1 MANLGNLIV
10 RGVTRILGDAYANK
24 FIGNLQGNADTA
36 TSAIKASTADSATS
50 ATSANKASIATAVQ
64 DYGTSSYKEIKIGY
78 SGSGLSSSTIETAV
92 GFTDSGTKIKD
103 ISKDEFR
110 NWLATA
116 SGTWPIT
123 VSNSSNSA
131 NAEYANYLN
140 VTNSNEFRF
149 GNISSDQTV
158 LWFNYANPD
167 GTQNN
172 VSTYLFGDGK
182 HGTNSTIRAAQ
193 FTGNAATATKLA
205 TSRTIWGQSFDG
217 TGNVSGAL
225 TGVTDIT
232 ASGHTK
238 VNSLKTQYICIEC
251 DNSGNIA
258 GRSSEINNYDGPLYL
273 QYNTSNNCA
282 ICGGGGNVA
291 IGPTSP
297 SYKLHVVGDIY
308 TTTGFKKEG
317 SSDSYV
323 LLGGGGHKEESGLS
337 VNYANSAGNADT
349 VDNMHAST
357 LLHLDGYYY
366 IPGNGTNS
374 STKLWSKI
382 GSITFTGAWQ
392 DCGGSLT
399 FYEWEALRMM
409 GELKFNIRTSSSKSA
424 ASSTIVWMNLT
435 NKDFENSF
443 IICRTGDGKYDIYFE
458 YPTSSYNNV
467 RFYIISQYDNGY
479 LTWQNGSALTS
490 TEPTYVNERF
500 VSRLSSWVGNA
511 DYATSAGTASTANS
525 VAWDNITGKP
535 SSFNPSSHSHPYLPT
550 TEVSQEQASND
561 DWIRKYALSTLRG
574 HVYNTHSLEWQYLF
588 GISSGKT
595 YGSILRTSYGN
606 GTPRIQVMGL
616 TNGTWSSW
624 REVAYDD
631 NTVKK
636 DGTGASG
643 TWNININGNAATAT
657 NANAVN
663 GVSLTWDGEIT
674 SSQWIAAWESETSI
688 KPMSAYNTFI
698 SMCSYLDEGSSDV
711 TDGTMFITSYATDNG
726 FADPNGKNKPY
737 KRKASLLWNYI
748 NNKCS
753 SIYATQSWVNSNF
766 YTCYESNNR
775 YIQSETDP
783 IWTADKVNY
792 YTKTECNNKFQ
803 LKGAYL
809 TEQNLQGYAT
819 TTWVNS
825 NYYTCSES
833 DSRYIQSE
841 NDPVWTAAKGNYYT
855 KTECDNRY
863 QPKGTYLTEQNLQG
877 YATQEW
883 VRGEEYLYRSGGTM
897 DARAEIGITTKLF
910 IGNSTSSDTCYTKF
924 NCILHG
930 GGDESNPNW
939 VIHDNGYAEFKSSV
953 SANAF
958 YASSDIRLK
967 NILDDIN
974 IDFDKLK
981 LIPKKYYTW
990 KGSDILQLGTIA
1002 QDIQKIYPEVVS
1014 KNENGYL
1021 SVDYSKLSIIA
1032 LAAID
1037 KLNERIK
1044 ELECQIKL

>member
-64 DYGTSSYKEIKIGY
+64 DYGTSDYREIKIGY
-78 SGSGLSSSTIETAV
+78 LGNGLSSSDITHAV

-116 SGTWPIT
+116 SGIWPIT

-131 NAEYANYLN
+131 NAEYANHLN
-140 VTNSNEFRF
+140 VTHGNEFRF
-149 GNISSDQTV
+149 GNISSDQMN

-172 VSTYLFGDGK
+172 VSRYYFGDGK
-182 HGTNSTIRAAQ
+182 NGTNSTIYAAQ
-193 FTGNAATATKLA
+193 F
-205 TSRTIWGQSFDG
+205 
-217 TGNVSGAL
+217 
-225 TGVTDIT
+225 
-232 ASGHTK
+232 
-238 VNSLKTQYICIEC
+238 
-251 DNSGNIA
+251 
-258 GRSSEINNYDGPLYL
+258 
-273 QYNTSNNCA
+273 
-282 ICGGGGNVA
+282 
-291 IGPTSP
+291 
-297 SYKLHVVGDIY
+297 
-308 TTTGFKKEG
+308 
-317 SSDSYV
+317 
-323 LLGGGGHKEESGLS
+323 
-337 VNYANSAGNADT
+337 AGNA
-349 VDNMHAST
+349 N
-357 LLHLDGYYY
+357 
-366 IPGNGTNS
+366 
-374 STKLWSKI
+374 
-382 GSITFTGAWQ
+382 
-392 DCGGSLT
+392 
-399 FYEWEALRMM
+399 
-409 GELKFNIRTSSSKSA
+409 
-424 ASSTIVWMNLT
+424 
-435 NKDFENSF
+435 
-443 IICRTGDGKYDIYFE
+443 
-458 YPTSSYNNV
+458 
-467 RFYIISQYDNGY
+467 
-479 LTWQNGSALTS
+479 
-490 TEPTYVNERF
+490 
-500 VSRLSSWVGNA
+500 
-511 DYATSAGTASTANS
+511 
-525 VAWDNITGKP
+525 
-535 SSFNPSSHSHPYLPT
+535 
-550 TEVSQEQASND
+550 
-561 DWIRKYALSTLRG
+561 
-574 HVYNTHSLEWQYLF
+574 
-588 GISSGKT
+588 
-595 YGSILRTSYGN
+595 
-606 GTPRIQVMGL
+606 
-616 TNGTWSSW
+616 
-624 REVAYDD
+624 
-631 NTVKK
+631 
-636 DGTGASG
+636 
-643 TWNININGNAATAT
+643 TAT
-657 NANAVN
+657 NASAVN
-663 GVSLTWDGEIT
+663 GISLTWDGEIT

-688 KPMSAYNTFI
+688 RTMSAYNTFI

-737 KRKASLLWNYI
+737 KRKASFLWNYI

-753 SIYATQSWVNSNF
+753 SIYATTTWVNNNF
-766 YTCYESNNR
+766 YTCSESNNR

-783 IWTADKVNY
+783 IWTAAKGNYYTKNECDNRYIQSEIDPIWIADKGNY

-803 LKGAYL
+803 LKG
-809 TEQNLQGYAT
+809 
-819 TTWVNS
+819 
-825 NYYTCSES
+825 
-833 DSRYIQSE
+833 
-841 NDPVWTAAKGNYYT
+841 
-855 KTECDNRY
+855 
-863 QPKGTYLTEQNLQG
+863 TYLTNENLQG

-939 VIHDNGYAEFKSSV
+939 IIRDNGYSEFKSSV
-953 SANAF
+953 SANSF

>member
-64 DYGTSSYKEIKIGY
+64 DYGTSDYREIKIGY
-78 SGSGLSSSTIETAV
+78 LGNGLSSSDITHAV

-116 SGTWPIT
+116 NGTWPIT
-123 VSNSSNSA
+123 VSNATNA
-131 NAEYANYLN
+131 WNAEYANHLN
-140 VTNSNEFRF
+140 VTYGNEFRF
-149 GNISSDQTV
+149 GNISSDQTT

-172 VSTYLFGDGK
+172 VSRYYFGDGK
-182 HGTNSTIRAAQ
+182 NGTNSTIYAAQ
-193 FTGNAATATKLA
+193 FTGNA
-205 TSRTIWGQSFDG
+205 
-217 TGNVSGAL
+217 N
-225 TGVTDIT
+225 
-232 ASGHTK
+232 
-238 VNSLKTQYICIEC
+238 
-251 DNSGNIA
+251 
-258 GRSSEINNYDGPLYL
+258 
-273 QYNTSNNCA
+273 
-282 ICGGGGNVA
+282 
-291 IGPTSP
+291 
-297 SYKLHVVGDIY
+297 
-308 TTTGFKKEG
+308 
-317 SSDSYV
+317 
-323 LLGGGGHKEESGLS
+323 
-337 VNYANSAGNADT
+337 
-349 VDNMHAST
+349 
-357 LLHLDGYYY
+357 
-366 IPGNGTNS
+366 
-374 STKLWSKI
+374 
-382 GSITFTGAWQ
+382 
-392 DCGGSLT
+392 
-399 FYEWEALRMM
+399 
-409 GELKFNIRTSSSKSA
+409 
-424 ASSTIVWMNLT
+424 
-435 NKDFENSF
+435 
-443 IICRTGDGKYDIYFE
+443 
-458 YPTSSYNNV
+458 
-467 RFYIISQYDNGY
+467 
-479 LTWQNGSALTS
+479 
-490 TEPTYVNERF
+490 
-500 VSRLSSWVGNA
+500 
-511 DYATSAGTASTANS
+511 
-525 VAWDNITGKP
+525 
-535 SSFNPSSHSHPYLPT
+535 
-550 TEVSQEQASND
+550 
-561 DWIRKYALSTLRG
+561 
-574 HVYNTHSLEWQYLF
+574 
-588 GISSGKT
+588 
-595 YGSILRTSYGN
+595 
-606 GTPRIQVMGL
+606 
-616 TNGTWSSW
+616 
-624 REVAYDD
+624 
-631 NTVKK
+631 
-636 DGTGASG
+636 
-643 TWNININGNAATAT
+643 TAT
-657 NANAVN
+657 NASAVN
-663 GVSLTWDGEIT
+663 GVSLTWSGEIT
-674 SSQWIAAWESETSI
+674 SSQWIAAWESGTSI
-688 KPMSAYNTFI
+688 RAMSAYNTFI

-737 KRKASLLWNYI
+737 KRKASFLWNYI

-753 SIYATQSWVNSNF
+753 SIYATTTWVNNNF
-766 YTCYESNNR
+766 YTCSESNNR

-783 IWTADKVNY
+783 IWTAAKGNYYTKNECDNRYIQSEIDPIWIADKGNY

-803 LKGAYL
+803 LKG
-809 TEQNLQGYAT
+809 
-819 TTWVNS
+819 
-825 NYYTCSES
+825 
-833 DSRYIQSE
+833 
-841 NDPVWTAAKGNYYT
+841 
-855 KTECDNRY
+855 
-863 QPKGTYLTEQNLQG
+863 TYLTNENLQG

-910 IGNSTSSDTCYTKF
+910 IGNSTSPDTCYTKF

-939 VIHDNGYAEFKSSV
+939 VIRDNGYSEFKSSV
-953 SANAF
+953 SANSF

>member
-64 DYGTSSYKEIKIGY
+64 DYGTSDYREIKIGY
-78 SGSGLSSSTIETAV
+78 LGNGLSSSDITHAV
-92 GFTDSGTKIKD
+92 GFTDSGTKIKN

-123 VSNSSNSA
+123 VSNATNA
-131 NAEYANYLN
+131 WNAEYANHLN
-140 VTNSNEFRF
+140 VTYGNEFRF
-149 GNISSDQTV
+149 GNISSDQTT

-172 VSTYLFGDGK
+172 VSTYYFGNGK
-182 HGTNSTIRAAQ
+182 HEANSTIIAAQ
-193 FTGNAATATKLA
+193 FAGNAASASTISVGQGTA
-205 TSRTIWGQSFDG
+205 
-217 TGNVSGAL
+217 NVYRSVYFA
-225 TGVTDIT
+225 DN
-232 ASGHTK
+232 SS
-238 VNSLKTQYICIEC
+238 VNSVVVDSKLKY
-251 DNSGNIA
+251 
-258 GRSSEINNYDGPLYL
+258 
-273 QYNTSNNCA
+273 
-282 ICGGGGNVA
+282 
-291 IGPTSP
+291 
-297 SYKLHVVGDIY
+297 
-308 TTTGFKKEG
+308 
-317 SSDSYV
+317 
-323 LLGGGGHKEESGLS
+323 
-337 VNYANSAGNADT
+337 
-349 VDNMHAST
+349 
-357 LLHLDGYYY
+357 
-366 IPGNGTNS
+366 
-374 STKLWSKI
+374 
-382 GSITFTGAWQ
+382 
-392 DCGGSLT
+392 
-399 FYEWEALRMM
+399 
-409 GELKFNIRTSSSKSA
+409 
-424 ASSTIVWMNLT
+424 
-435 NKDFENSF
+435 
-443 IICRTGDGKYDIYFE
+443 
-458 YPTSSYNNV
+458 
-467 RFYIISQYDNGY
+467 
-479 LTWQNGSALTS
+479 
-490 TEPTYVNERF
+490 
-500 VSRLSSWVGNA
+500 
-511 DYATSAGTASTANS
+511 
-525 VAWDNITGKP
+525 
-535 SSFNPSSHSHPYLPT
+535 NPSSGDLKVNKINNGVPITDLT
-550 TEVSQEQASND
+550 IGSQS
-561 DWIRKYALSTLRG
+561 
-574 HVYNTHSLEWQYLF
+574 
-588 GISSGKT
+588 
-595 YGSILRTSYGN
+595 
-606 GTPRIQVMGL
+606 
-616 TNGTWSSW
+616 
-624 REVAYDD
+624 VAYA
-631 NTVKK
+631 T
-636 DGTGASG
+636 
-643 TWNININGNAATAT
+643 NADLAT

-663 GVSLTWDGEIT
+663 GVSLTWSGEIT
-674 SSQWIAAWESETSI
+674 SSQWIAAWESGTSI
-688 KPMSAYNTFI
+688 RAISAYNTFI

-726 FADPNGKNKPY
+726 FDDPNGKNKPY
-737 KRKASLLWNYI
+737 KRKASFLWNYI

-753 SIYATQSWVNSNF
+753 NIYATQSWINSNF
-766 YTCYESNNR
+766 YTCSESNNR

-783 IWTADKVNY
+783 VWTAAKGNYYTKNECDNRYIQSEIDPIWIADKGNY

-803 LKGAYL
+803 LKG
-809 TEQNLQGYAT
+809 
-819 TTWVNS
+819 
-825 NYYTCSES
+825 
-833 DSRYIQSE
+833 
-841 NDPVWTAAKGNYYT
+841 
-855 KTECDNRY
+855 
-863 QPKGTYLTEQNLQG
+863 TYLTNENLQG

-939 VIHDNGYAEFKSSV
+939 VIRDNGYSEFKSSV
-953 SANAF
+953 SANSF

>member
-36 TSAIKASTADSATS
+36 TSAIKASTADSATN

-64 DYGTSSYKEIKIGY
+64 DYGTSDYREIKIGY
-78 SGSGLSSSTIETAV
+78 LGNGLSSSTITHAV
-92 GFTDSGTKIKD
+92 GFTDSGTKIKN

-123 VSNSSNSA
+123 VSNASNSA
-131 NAEYANYLN
+131 NAEYANHLN
-140 VTNSNEFRF
+140 VTYGNEFRF
-149 GNISSDQTV
+149 GNISSDQIN

-172 VSTYLFGDGK
+172 VSRYYFGDGK
-182 HGTNSTIRAAQ
+182 NGTNSTIIAAQ
-193 FTGNAATATKLA
+193 FEGNA
-205 TSRTIWGQSFDG
+205 
-217 TGNVSGAL
+217 N
-225 TGVTDIT
+225 
-232 ASGHTK
+232 
-238 VNSLKTQYICIEC
+238 
-251 DNSGNIA
+251 
-258 GRSSEINNYDGPLYL
+258 
-273 QYNTSNNCA
+273 
-282 ICGGGGNVA
+282 
-291 IGPTSP
+291 
-297 SYKLHVVGDIY
+297 
-308 TTTGFKKEG
+308 
-317 SSDSYV
+317 
-323 LLGGGGHKEESGLS
+323 
-337 VNYANSAGNADT
+337 
-349 VDNMHAST
+349 
-357 LLHLDGYYY
+357 
-366 IPGNGTNS
+366 
-374 STKLWSKI
+374 
-382 GSITFTGAWQ
+382 
-392 DCGGSLT
+392 
-399 FYEWEALRMM
+399 
-409 GELKFNIRTSSSKSA
+409 
-424 ASSTIVWMNLT
+424 
-435 NKDFENSF
+435 
-443 IICRTGDGKYDIYFE
+443 
-458 YPTSSYNNV
+458 
-467 RFYIISQYDNGY
+467 
-479 LTWQNGSALTS
+479 
-490 TEPTYVNERF
+490 
-500 VSRLSSWVGNA
+500 
-511 DYATSAGTASTANS
+511 
-525 VAWDNITGKP
+525 
-535 SSFNPSSHSHPYLPT
+535 
-550 TEVSQEQASND
+550 
-561 DWIRKYALSTLRG
+561 
-574 HVYNTHSLEWQYLF
+574 
-588 GISSGKT
+588 
-595 YGSILRTSYGN
+595 
-606 GTPRIQVMGL
+606 
-616 TNGTWSSW
+616 
-624 REVAYDD
+624 
-631 NTVKK
+631 
-636 DGTGASG
+636 
-643 TWNININGNAATAT
+643 TAT
-657 NANAVN
+657 NASAVN
-663 GVSLTWDGEIT
+663 GVSLTWSGEIT
-674 SSQWIAAWESETSI
+674 SSQWIAAWESGTSI
-688 KPMSAYNTFI
+688 RTMSAYNTFI

-726 FADPNGKNKPY
+726 FDDPNGKNKPY

-753 SIYATQSWVNSNF
+753 NIYATQSWVNSNF
-766 YTCYESNNR
+766 YTCSESNNR

-783 IWTADKVNY
+783 IWTAAKGNY
-792 YTKTECNNKFQ
+792 YTKTESNNKFQ
-803 LKGAYL
+803 PKGTYL

-819 TTWVNS
+819 TTWVND
-825 NYYTCSES
+825 NFYTYSES
-833 DSRYIQSE
+833 DNRYIRSE
-841 NDPVWTAAKGNYYT
+841 TDPVWTAAKGNYYT
-855 KTECDNRY
+855 KNECDNRY
-863 QPKGTYLTEQNLQG
+863 IQSEIDPIWIADKGNYYTKTECNNKFQLKGTYLTNENLQG

-939 VIHDNGYAEFKSSV
+939 VIRDNGYSEFKSSV
-953 SANAF
+953 SANSF

>member
-64 DYGTSSYKEIKIGY
+64 DYGTSSYREIKIGY
-78 SGSGLSSSTIETAV
+78 TGSGLSSSDITHAV

-140 VTNSNEFRF
+140 VTRWNEFRF
-149 GNISSDQTV
+149 GNISSDQTT

-167 GTQNN
+167 DTQNN
-172 VSTYLFGDGK
+172 VSTYYFGDGK
-182 HGTNSTIRAAQ
+182 NGTNSTIIAAQ
-193 FTGNAATATKLA
+193 FTGNAASA
-205 TSRTIWGQSFDG
+205 STIAVGQG
-217 TGNVSGAL
+217 AANVYRSVYFA
-225 TGVTDIT
+225 DN
-232 ASGHTK
+232 SS
-238 VNSLKTQYICIEC
+238 VNSVVVDSKLKY
-251 DNSGNIA
+251 
-258 GRSSEINNYDGPLYL
+258 
-273 QYNTSNNCA
+273 
-282 ICGGGGNVA
+282 
-291 IGPTSP
+291 
-297 SYKLHVVGDIY
+297 
-308 TTTGFKKEG
+308 
-317 SSDSYV
+317 
-323 LLGGGGHKEESGLS
+323 
-337 VNYANSAGNADT
+337 
-349 VDNMHAST
+349 
-357 LLHLDGYYY
+357 
-366 IPGNGTNS
+366 
-374 STKLWSKI
+374 
-382 GSITFTGAWQ
+382 
-392 DCGGSLT
+392 
-399 FYEWEALRMM
+399 
-409 GELKFNIRTSSSKSA
+409 
-424 ASSTIVWMNLT
+424 
-435 NKDFENSF
+435 
-443 IICRTGDGKYDIYFE
+443 
-458 YPTSSYNNV
+458 
-467 RFYIISQYDNGY
+467 
-479 LTWQNGSALTS
+479 
-490 TEPTYVNERF
+490 
-500 VSRLSSWVGNA
+500 
-511 DYATSAGTASTANS
+511 
-525 VAWDNITGKP
+525 
-535 SSFNPSSHSHPYLPT
+535 NPSSGDLNVTKINNGTPITSLNIGFNNGYIP
-550 TEVSQEQASND
+550 
-561 DWIRKYALSTLRG
+561 KYVEFPGPEELISLGYHTQDHIYEEYYYFLGLLKWA
-574 HVYNTHSLEWQYLF
+574 YNKY
-588 GISSGKT
+588 KNK
-595 YGSILRTSYGN
+595 GSILLIGCASPNSVGNCQIQLYSSESANSDGVPKYASGLYESLN
-606 GTPRIQVMGL
+606 GTIY
-616 TNGTWSSW
+616 TFSSYEYNY
-624 REVAYDD
+624 RY
-631 NTVKK
+631 
-636 DGTGASG
+636 GQ
-643 TWNININGNAATAT
+643 INAN

-663 GVSLTWDGEIT
+663 GVSLTWGGEIT
-674 SSQWIAAWESETSI
+674 SSQWIAAWESGTSI
-688 KPMSAYNTFI
+688 RAMSAYNTFI

-726 FADPNGKNKPY
+726 FSDPNGKNKPY
-737 KRKASLLWNYI
+737 KRKASFLWNYI

-753 SIYATQSWVNSNF
+753 SIYATTAWINDNF
-766 YTCYESNNR
+766 YTYSESDNR
-775 YIQSETDP
+775 YIRSET
-783 IWTADKVNY
+783 
-792 YTKTECNNKFQ
+792 
-803 LKGAYL
+803 
-809 TEQNLQGYAT
+809 
-819 TTWVNS
+819 
-825 NYYTCSES
+825 
-833 DSRYIQSE
+833 
-841 NDPVWTAAKGNYYT
+841 DPVWTAAKGNYYT
-855 KTECDNRY
+855 KTECDNKF

-877 YATQEW
+877 YATQSW

-897 DARAEIGITTKLF
+897 DARATIGITTKLF

-939 VIHDNGYAEFKSSV
+939 VIRDNGYSEFKSSV

>member
-50 ATSANKASIATAVQ
+50 ATSANKALIATAVQ
-64 DYGTSSYKEIKIGY
+64 DYGTSDYREIKIGY
-78 SGSGLSSSTIETAV
+78 NGSGLSSSTITNAV
-92 GFTDSGTKIKD
+92 GFTDGGTKIKD

-116 SGTWPIT
+116 SGTW
-123 VSNSSNSA
+123 
-131 NAEYANYLN
+131 
-140 VTNSNEFRF
+140 
-149 GNISSDQTV
+149 NIS
-158 LWFNYANPD
+158 
-167 GTQNN
+167 
-172 VSTYLFGDGK
+172 
-182 HGTNSTIRAAQ
+182 I
-193 FTGNAATATKLA
+193 TGNAATATNADTLDGYHAEAGYNKPWGTIPVITEIGWMDVGKQFEFHYDNTTGSDYSTILRCTGNYSNIIDLPSTSGTLALTTDNVASATKLQN
-205 TSRTIWGQSFDG
+205 SRTIWGQSFDG
-217 TGNVSGAL
+217 TENVSGAL
-225 TGVTDIT
+225 SEVTDIT
-232 ASGHTK
+232 ASGHAN
-238 VNSLKTQYICIEC
+238 VNSLKTRYICIEC
-251 DNSGNIA
+251 DNNGNTD
-258 GRSSEINNYDGPLYL
+258 GRSSEINNYAGPLYI
-273 QYNTSNNCA
+273 QYNTSNNCF
-282 ICGGGGNVA
+282 ICSGGGNVG
-291 IGPTSP
+291 IGTVSS

-323 LLGGGGHKEESGLS
+323 LLGGGGHKAISDFATASHTHSNYIERLDWWNEGDSHNANDLLSGTTFAYHTHSNCPTTGTIVTFNCINSTGYPLQLQGSYYGEELWFRNRNGD
-337 VNYANSAGNADT
+337 NRTWNAWRYIIHNGN
-349 VDNMHAST
+349 
-357 LLHLDGYYY
+357 
-366 IPGNGTNS
+366 
-374 STKLWSKI
+374 I
-382 GSITFTGAWQ
+382 GSQSVA
-392 DCGGSLT
+392 
-399 FYEWEALRMM
+399 
-409 GELKFNIRTSSSKSA
+409 
-424 ASSTIVWMNLT
+424 
-435 NKDFENSF
+435 
-443 IICRTGDGKYDIYFE
+443 
-458 YPTSSYNNV
+458 
-467 RFYIISQYDNGY
+467 
-479 LTWQNGSALTS
+479 
-490 TEPTYVNERF
+490 
-500 VSRLSSWVGNA
+500 
-511 DYATSAGTASTANS
+511 YATSAGS
-525 VAWDNITGKP
+525 
-535 SSFNPSSHSHPYLPT
+535 
-550 TEVSQEQASND
+550 
-561 DWIRKYALSTLRG
+561 
-574 HVYNTHSLEWQYLF
+574 
-588 GISSGKT
+588 
-595 YGSILRTSYGN
+595 
-606 GTPRIQVMGL
+606 
-616 TNGTWSSW
+616 
-624 REVAYDD
+624 
-631 NTVKK
+631 
-636 DGTGASG
+636 
-643 TWNININGNAATAT
+643 ATDAD
-657 NANAVN
+657 AVN
-663 GVSLTWDGEIT
+663 GISLTWDGEIT
-674 SSQWIAAWESETSI
+674 SSQWIAAWESGTSI

-726 FADPNGKNKPY
+726 FDDPNGKNKPY

-753 SIYATQSWVNSNF
+753 SIYATTAWVNNNF
-766 YTCYESNNR
+766 YTN
-775 YIQSETDP
+775 
-783 IWTADKVNY
+783 
-792 YTKTECNNKFQ
+792 TECNNKFQ
-803 LKGAYL
+803 PKGTYL

-841 NDPVWTAAKGNYYT
+841 TDPVWTAAKGNYYT
-855 KTECDNRY
+855 KTECNNRY

-910 IGNSTSSDTCYTKF
+910 IGNSTSSDNCYTKF

-939 VIHDNGYAEFKSSV
+939 AIRDNGYAEFKSSV

>member
-36 TSAIKASTADSATS
+36 TSAIKASTADSATN

-64 DYGTSSYKEIKIGY
+64 DYGTSDYREIKIGY
-78 SGSGLSSSTIETAV
+78 LGNGLSSSTITHAV

-123 VSNSSNSA
+123 VSNATNA
-131 NAEYANYLN
+131 GNAEYANYLN
-140 VTNSNEFRF
+140 VTHGNEFRF
-149 GNISSDQTV
+149 GNISSNQTS

-172 VSTYLFGDGK
+172 VSTYYFGDGK
-182 HGTNSTIRAAQ
+182 HGTNSTIIAAQ
-193 FTGNAATATKLA
+193 FTGNA
-205 TSRTIWGQSFDG
+205 
-217 TGNVSGAL
+217 N
-225 TGVTDIT
+225 
-232 ASGHTK
+232 
-238 VNSLKTQYICIEC
+238 
-251 DNSGNIA
+251 
-258 GRSSEINNYDGPLYL
+258 
-273 QYNTSNNCA
+273 
-282 ICGGGGNVA
+282 
-291 IGPTSP
+291 
-297 SYKLHVVGDIY
+297 
-308 TTTGFKKEG
+308 
-317 SSDSYV
+317 
-323 LLGGGGHKEESGLS
+323 
-337 VNYANSAGNADT
+337 
-349 VDNMHAST
+349 
-357 LLHLDGYYY
+357 
-366 IPGNGTNS
+366 
-374 STKLWSKI
+374 
-382 GSITFTGAWQ
+382 
-392 DCGGSLT
+392 
-399 FYEWEALRMM
+399 
-409 GELKFNIRTSSSKSA
+409 
-424 ASSTIVWMNLT
+424 
-435 NKDFENSF
+435 
-443 IICRTGDGKYDIYFE
+443 
-458 YPTSSYNNV
+458 
-467 RFYIISQYDNGY
+467 
-479 LTWQNGSALTS
+479 
-490 TEPTYVNERF
+490 
-500 VSRLSSWVGNA
+500 
-511 DYATSAGTASTANS
+511 
-525 VAWDNITGKP
+525 
-535 SSFNPSSHSHPYLPT
+535 
-550 TEVSQEQASND
+550 
-561 DWIRKYALSTLRG
+561 
-574 HVYNTHSLEWQYLF
+574 
-588 GISSGKT
+588 
-595 YGSILRTSYGN
+595 
-606 GTPRIQVMGL
+606 
-616 TNGTWSSW
+616 
-624 REVAYDD
+624 
-631 NTVKK
+631 
-636 DGTGASG
+636 
-643 TWNININGNAATAT
+643 TAT
-657 NANAVN
+657 NASAVN
-663 GVSLTWDGEIT
+663 GISLTWDGEIT

-688 KPMSAYNTFI
+688 RTMSAYNTFI

-737 KRKASLLWNYI
+737 KRKASFLWNYI

-753 SIYATQSWVNSNF
+753 NIYATTTWVNNNF
-766 YTCYESNNR
+766 YTCSESNNR

-783 IWTADKVNY
+783 IWTAAKGNY
-792 YTKTECNNKFQ
+792 YTKTESNNKFQ
-803 LKGAYL
+803 PKGTYL

-825 NYYTCSES
+825 NFYTCSES
-833 DSRYIQSE
+833 NNRYIQSE
-841 NDPVWTAAKGNYYT
+841 TDPVWTAAKGNYYT
-855 KTECDNRY
+855 KNECDNRY
-863 QPKGTYLTEQNLQG
+863 IQSEIDPIWIADKGNYYTKTECNNKFQLKGTYLTEQNLQG

-910 IGNSTSSDTCYTKF
+910 IGNSTSPDTCYTKF

-939 VIHDNGYAEFKSSV
+939 VIRDNGYSEFKSSV
-953 SANAF
+953 SANSF

>member
-36 TSAIKASTADSATS
+36 TSAIKASTADSATN

-64 DYGTSSYKEIKIGY
+64 DYGTSDYREIKIGY
-78 SGSGLSSSTIETAV
+78 LGNGLSSSTITHAV
-92 GFTDSGTKIKD
+92 GFTDSGTKIKN

-123 VSNSSNSA
+123 VSNA
-131 NAEYANYLN
+131 TNA
-140 VTNSNEFRF
+140 
-149 GNISSDQTV
+149 
-158 LWFNYANPD
+158 
-167 GTQNN
+167 
-172 VSTYLFGDGK
+172 
-182 HGTNSTIRAAQ
+182 
-193 FTGNAATATKLA
+193 
-205 TSRTIWGQSFDG
+205 
-217 TGNVSGAL
+217 
-225 TGVTDIT
+225 
-232 ASGHTK
+232 
-238 VNSLKTQYICIEC
+238 
-251 DNSGNIA
+251 
-258 GRSSEINNYDGPLYL
+258 
-273 QYNTSNNCA
+273 
-282 ICGGGGNVA
+282 
-291 IGPTSP
+291 
-297 SYKLHVVGDIY
+297 
-308 TTTGFKKEG
+308 
-317 SSDSYV
+317 
-323 LLGGGGHKEESGLS
+323 
-337 VNYANSAGNADT
+337 
-349 VDNMHAST
+349 
-357 LLHLDGYYY
+357 
-366 IPGNGTNS
+366 
-374 STKLWSKI
+374 
-382 GSITFTGAWQ
+382 SI
-392 DCGGSLT
+392 
-399 FYEWEALRMM
+399 
-409 GELKFNIRTSSSKSA
+409 
-424 ASSTIVWMNLT
+424 
-435 NKDFENSF
+435 
-443 IICRTGDGKYDIYFE
+443 
-458 YPTSSYNNV
+458 
-467 RFYIISQYDNGY
+467 
-479 LTWQNGSALTS
+479 
-490 TEPTYVNERF
+490 
-500 VSRLSSWVGNA
+500 
-511 DYATSAGTASTANS
+511 
-525 VAWDNITGKP
+525 
-535 SSFNPSSHSHPYLPT
+535 
-550 TEVSQEQASND
+550 
-561 DWIRKYALSTLRG
+561 
-574 HVYNTHSLEWQYLF
+574 
-588 GISSGKT
+588 
-595 YGSILRTSYGN
+595 
-606 GTPRIQVMGL
+606 
-616 TNGTWSSW
+616 
-624 REVAYDD
+624 
-631 NTVKK
+631 
-636 DGTGASG
+636 
-643 TWNININGNAATAT
+643 AT

-663 GVSLTWDGEIT
+663 GISLTWDGEIT

-688 KPMSAYNTFI
+688 RTMSAYNTFI

-737 KRKASLLWNYI
+737 KRKASFLWNYI

-753 SIYATQSWVNSNF
+753 NIYATTTWVNSNF
-766 YTCYESNNR
+766 YTCSESNNR

-783 IWTADKVNY
+783 IWTAAKGNY
-792 YTKTECNNKFQ
+792 YTKTESNNKFQ
-803 LKGAYL
+803 PKGTYL

-825 NYYTCSES
+825 NFYTCSES
-833 DSRYIQSE
+833 NNRYIQSE
-841 NDPVWTAAKGNYYT
+841 TDPIWTAAKGNYYT
-855 KTECDNRY
+855 KNECDNRY
-863 QPKGTYLTEQNLQG
+863 IQSEIDPIWIADKGNYYTKTECNNKFQLKGTYLTEQNLQG

-910 IGNSTSSDTCYTKF
+910 IGNSTSPDTCYTKF

-939 VIHDNGYAEFKSSV
+939 VIRDNGYSEFKSSV
-953 SANAF
+953 SANSF

>member
-36 TSAIKASTADSATS
+36 TSAIKASTADSATN

-64 DYGTSSYKEIKIGY
+64 DYGTSSYREIKIGY
-78 SGSGLSSSTIETAV
+78 LGSELSSSDITHAV
-92 GFTDSGTKIKD
+92 GFTDNGTKIKD
-103 ISKDEFR
+103 ISKYEFR
-110 NWLATA
+110 KWLTTD

-123 VSNSSNSA
+123 VSNATNAVTATNANNLANIPAGNYFKHLDAVFNSGWSGKYLWTLWDNHLYAADKRLAVTLTGTTSTNFSSLFDGSFETAVSITEAKAVLHIKSTTEGNVWTVGLPYGDFYVVFYNSD
-131 NAEYANYLN
+131 AE
-140 VTNSNEFRF
+140 
-149 GNISSDQTV
+149 NITGRV
-158 LWFNYANPD
+158 YCNYAP
-167 GTQNN
+167 Q
-172 VSTYLFGDGK
+172 
-182 HGTNSTIRAAQ
+182 
-193 FTGNAATATKLA
+193 
-205 TSRTIWGQSFDG
+205 G
-217 TGNVSGAL
+217 TGWHDLAITHVGSYIWKLHNGCYQLSDLEITITKPVSSASIAL
-225 TGVTDIT
+225 CQV
-232 ASGHTK
+232 
-238 VNSLKTQYICIEC
+238 
-251 DNSGNIA
+251 
-258 GRSSEINNYDGPLYL
+258 
-273 QYNTSNNCA
+273 
-282 ICGGGGNVA
+282 
-291 IGPTSP
+291 
-297 SYKLHVVGDIY
+297 LHVVERSPSPYCAAVMSKYCDQKTNYSIESAKFVKTGGTSSQFLKADGSIDSNTYSKSNHTHSSVLDINDSNATTFAYSKPGLNYGDY
-308 TTTGFKKEG
+308 TWLAGWNGYELRAVNKSQFAQASHTHTKSQITDFPTSLPANGGYADEIASKDMLDSQEKIDNFITPNRFEYALFKTNDANNVDFASNDGMLLSIPWNSTAYGFQMAFDDTHTGTIKVRSK
-317 SSDSYV
+317 S
-323 LLGGGGHKEESGLS
+323 
-337 VNYANSAGNADT
+337 NTWGNWY
-349 VDNMHAST
+349 T
-357 LLHLDGYYY
+357 LLHS
-366 IPGNGTNS
+366 GN
-374 STKLWSKI
+374 
-382 GSITFTGAWQ
+382 
-392 DCGGSLT
+392 
-399 FYEWEALRMM
+399 Y
-409 GELKFNIRTSSSKSA
+409 
-424 ASSTIVWMNLT
+424 
-435 NKDFENSF
+435 
-443 IICRTGDGKYDIYFE
+443 
-458 YPTSSYNNV
+458 
-467 RFYIISQYDNGY
+467 
-479 LTWQNGSALTS
+479 
-490 TEPTYVNERF
+490 
-500 VSRLSSWVGNA
+500 
-511 DYATSAGTASTANS
+511 
-525 VAWDNITGKP
+525 
-535 SSFNPSSHSHPYLPT
+535 
-550 TEVSQEQASND
+550 
-561 DWIRKYALSTLRG
+561 
-574 HVYNTHSLEWQYLF
+574 
-588 GISSGKT
+588 
-595 YGSILRTSYGN
+595 TSY
-606 GTPRIQVMGL
+606 
-616 TNGTWSSW
+616 
-624 REVAYDD
+624 
-631 NTVKK
+631 TVKK

-643 TWNININGNAATAT
+643 TWGINISGNAATAT

-674 SSQWIAAWESETSI
+674 SSQWIAAWESGTSI
-688 KPMSAYNTFI
+688 RTMSAYNTFI

-753 SIYATQSWVNSNF
+753 SIYATTAWVNNNF
-766 YTCYESNNR
+766 
-775 YIQSETDP
+775 
-783 IWTADKVNY
+783 

-803 LKGAYL
+803 PKGAYL

-841 NDPVWTAAKGNYYT
+841 TDPVWNAAKGNYYT
-855 KTECDNRY
+855 KTESDNRY

-939 VIHDNGYAEFKSSV
+939 VIHDNGYSEFKSSI

>member
-36 TSAIKASTADSATS
+36 TSAIKASTADSATN

-64 DYGTSSYKEIKIGY
+64 DYGTSDYREIKIGY
-78 SGSGLSSSTIETAV
+78 LGNGLSSSTITHAV
-92 GFTDSGTKIKD
+92 GFTDSGTKIKN

-123 VSNSSNSA
+123 VSNATNA
-131 NAEYANYLN
+131 GNAEYANYLN
-140 VTNSNEFRF
+140 VTHGNEFRF
-149 GNISSDQTV
+149 GNISSNQTS

-172 VSTYLFGDGK
+172 VSTYYFGDGK
-182 HGTNSTIRAAQ
+182 HGTNSTIIAAQ
-193 FTGNAATATKLA
+193 FTGNA
-205 TSRTIWGQSFDG
+205 
-217 TGNVSGAL
+217 N
-225 TGVTDIT
+225 
-232 ASGHTK
+232 
-238 VNSLKTQYICIEC
+238 
-251 DNSGNIA
+251 
-258 GRSSEINNYDGPLYL
+258 
-273 QYNTSNNCA
+273 
-282 ICGGGGNVA
+282 
-291 IGPTSP
+291 
-297 SYKLHVVGDIY
+297 
-308 TTTGFKKEG
+308 
-317 SSDSYV
+317 
-323 LLGGGGHKEESGLS
+323 
-337 VNYANSAGNADT
+337 
-349 VDNMHAST
+349 
-357 LLHLDGYYY
+357 
-366 IPGNGTNS
+366 
-374 STKLWSKI
+374 
-382 GSITFTGAWQ
+382 
-392 DCGGSLT
+392 
-399 FYEWEALRMM
+399 
-409 GELKFNIRTSSSKSA
+409 
-424 ASSTIVWMNLT
+424 
-435 NKDFENSF
+435 
-443 IICRTGDGKYDIYFE
+443 
-458 YPTSSYNNV
+458 
-467 RFYIISQYDNGY
+467 
-479 LTWQNGSALTS
+479 
-490 TEPTYVNERF
+490 
-500 VSRLSSWVGNA
+500 
-511 DYATSAGTASTANS
+511 
-525 VAWDNITGKP
+525 
-535 SSFNPSSHSHPYLPT
+535 
-550 TEVSQEQASND
+550 
-561 DWIRKYALSTLRG
+561 
-574 HVYNTHSLEWQYLF
+574 
-588 GISSGKT
+588 
-595 YGSILRTSYGN
+595 
-606 GTPRIQVMGL
+606 
-616 TNGTWSSW
+616 
-624 REVAYDD
+624 
-631 NTVKK
+631 
-636 DGTGASG
+636 
-643 TWNININGNAATAT
+643 TAT
-657 NANAVN
+657 NASAVN
-663 GVSLTWDGEIT
+663 GISLTWDGEIT

-688 KPMSAYNTFI
+688 RTMSAYNTFI

-737 KRKASLLWNYI
+737 KRKASFLWNYI

-753 SIYATQSWVNSNF
+753 NIYATTTWVNNNF
-766 YTCYESNNR
+766 YTCSESNNR

-783 IWTADKVNY
+783 IWTAAKGNY
-792 YTKTECNNKFQ
+792 YTKTESNNKFQ
-803 LKGAYL
+803 PKGTYL

-825 NYYTCSES
+825 NFYTCSES
-833 DSRYIQSE
+833 NNRYIQSE
-841 NDPVWTAAKGNYYT
+841 TDPVWTAAKGNYYT
-855 KTECDNRY
+855 KNECDNRY
-863 QPKGTYLTEQNLQG
+863 IQSEIDPIWIADKGNYYTKTECNNKFQLKGTYLTEQNLQG

-910 IGNSTSSDTCYTKF
+910 IGNSTSPDTCYTKF

-939 VIHDNGYAEFKSSV
+939 VIRDNGYSEFKSSV
-953 SANAF
+953 SANSF

>member
-10 RGVTRILGDAYANK
+10 RVVTRILGDAYANK

-36 TSAIKASTADSATS
+36 TSAIKASTADSATN

-64 DYGTSSYKEIKIGY
+64 DYGTSDYREIKIGY
-78 SGSGLSSSTIETAV
+78 NGSGLSSSTITHAI
-92 GFTDSGTKIKD
+92 GFTDSGTKIKN

-116 SGTWPIT
+116 SGIWQIT

-131 NAEYANYLN
+131 NAEYANHLN
-140 VTNSNEFRF
+140 VTHGNEFRF
-149 GNISSDQTV
+149 GNISSDQMN

-172 VSTYLFGDGK
+172 VSRYYFGDGK
-182 HGTNSTIRAAQ
+182 NGTNSTIYAAQ
-193 FTGNAATATKLA
+193 F
-205 TSRTIWGQSFDG
+205 
-217 TGNVSGAL
+217 
-225 TGVTDIT
+225 
-232 ASGHTK
+232 
-238 VNSLKTQYICIEC
+238 
-251 DNSGNIA
+251 
-258 GRSSEINNYDGPLYL
+258 
-273 QYNTSNNCA
+273 
-282 ICGGGGNVA
+282 
-291 IGPTSP
+291 
-297 SYKLHVVGDIY
+297 
-308 TTTGFKKEG
+308 
-317 SSDSYV
+317 
-323 LLGGGGHKEESGLS
+323 
-337 VNYANSAGNADT
+337 AGNA
-349 VDNMHAST
+349 N
-357 LLHLDGYYY
+357 
-366 IPGNGTNS
+366 
-374 STKLWSKI
+374 
-382 GSITFTGAWQ
+382 
-392 DCGGSLT
+392 
-399 FYEWEALRMM
+399 
-409 GELKFNIRTSSSKSA
+409 
-424 ASSTIVWMNLT
+424 
-435 NKDFENSF
+435 
-443 IICRTGDGKYDIYFE
+443 
-458 YPTSSYNNV
+458 
-467 RFYIISQYDNGY
+467 
-479 LTWQNGSALTS
+479 
-490 TEPTYVNERF
+490 
-500 VSRLSSWVGNA
+500 
-511 DYATSAGTASTANS
+511 
-525 VAWDNITGKP
+525 
-535 SSFNPSSHSHPYLPT
+535 
-550 TEVSQEQASND
+550 
-561 DWIRKYALSTLRG
+561 
-574 HVYNTHSLEWQYLF
+574 
-588 GISSGKT
+588 
-595 YGSILRTSYGN
+595 
-606 GTPRIQVMGL
+606 
-616 TNGTWSSW
+616 
-624 REVAYDD
+624 
-631 NTVKK
+631 
-636 DGTGASG
+636 
-643 TWNININGNAATAT
+643 TAT
-657 NANAVN
+657 NASAVN
-663 GVSLTWDGEIT
+663 GISLTWDGEIT

-688 KPMSAYNTFI
+688 RTMSAYNTFI

-737 KRKASLLWNYI
+737 KRKASFLWNYI

-753 SIYATQSWVNSNF
+753 NIYATQSWVNSNF
-766 YTCYESNNR
+766 YTCSESNNR

-783 IWTADKVNY
+783 IWTAAKGNYYTKNECDNRYIQSEIDPIWIADKGNY

-803 LKGAYL
+803 LKG
-809 TEQNLQGYAT
+809 
-819 TTWVNS
+819 
-825 NYYTCSES
+825 
-833 DSRYIQSE
+833 
-841 NDPVWTAAKGNYYT
+841 
-855 KTECDNRY
+855 
-863 QPKGTYLTEQNLQG
+863 TYLTNENLQG

-939 VIHDNGYAEFKSSV
+939 VIRDNGYSEFKSSV
-953 SANAF
+953 SANSF

>member
-64 DYGTSSYKEIKIGY
+64 DYGTSDYREIKIGY
-78 SGSGLSSSTIETAV
+78 NGSGLSSSTITHAV
-92 GFTDSGTKIKD
+92 GFTDGGTKIKN
-103 ISKDEFR
+103 ISKEEFK

-116 SGTWPIT
+116 GGTWPIT
-123 VSNSSNSA
+123 VSNATNSA
-131 NAEYANYLN
+131 NAEYANHLN
-140 VTNSNEFRF
+140 VINSNEFRF
-149 GNISSDQTV
+149 GNISSNQTI

-172 VSTYLFGDGK
+172 VSAYYFGDGK
-182 HGTNSTIRAAQ
+182 NGTNSTIRAAK
-193 FTGNAATATKLA
+193 FTGNAASASTIAVGQGTADAYRSVYFADSSNVNSVVVDSKLKYNP
-205 TSRTIWGQSFDG
+205 S
-217 TGNVSGAL
+217 SGDL
-225 TGVTDIT
+225 
-232 ASGHTK
+232 K
-238 VNSLKTQYICIEC
+238 VNKI
-251 DNSGNIA
+251 NSGTPIT
-258 GRSSEINNYDGPLYL
+258 DL
-273 QYNTSNNCA
+273 T
-282 ICGGGGNVA
+282 
-291 IGPTSP
+291 
-297 SYKLHVVGDIY
+297 
-308 TTTGFKKEG
+308 
-317 SSDSYV
+317 
-323 LLGGGGHKEESGLS
+323 
-337 VNYANSAGNADT
+337 
-349 VDNMHAST
+349 
-357 LLHLDGYYY
+357 
-366 IPGNGTNS
+366 
-374 STKLWSKI
+374 I
-382 GSITFTGAWQ
+382 GSQSVA
-392 DCGGSLT
+392 
-399 FYEWEALRMM
+399 
-409 GELKFNIRTSSSKSA
+409 
-424 ASSTIVWMNLT
+424 
-435 NKDFENSF
+435 
-443 IICRTGDGKYDIYFE
+443 
-458 YPTSSYNNV
+458 
-467 RFYIISQYDNGY
+467 
-479 LTWQNGSALTS
+479 
-490 TEPTYVNERF
+490 
-500 VSRLSSWVGNA
+500 
-511 DYATSAGTASTANS
+511 YATSAGS
-525 VAWDNITGKP
+525 
-535 SSFNPSSHSHPYLPT
+535 
-550 TEVSQEQASND
+550 
-561 DWIRKYALSTLRG
+561 
-574 HVYNTHSLEWQYLF
+574 
-588 GISSGKT
+588 
-595 YGSILRTSYGN
+595 
-606 GTPRIQVMGL
+606 
-616 TNGTWSSW
+616 
-624 REVAYDD
+624 
-631 NTVKK
+631 
-636 DGTGASG
+636 
-643 TWNININGNAATAT
+643 ATDAD
-657 NANAVN
+657 AVN
-663 GVSLTWDGEIT
+663 GISLTWSGDIT
-674 SSQWIAAWESETSI
+674 SSQWIAAWESGASI
-688 KPMSAYNTFI
+688 RRMSAYNTFI

-737 KRKASLLWNYI
+737 KRKASFLWNYI

-753 SIYATQSWVNSNF
+753 SIYATTEWVNSNF

-783 IWTADKVNY
+783 VWTADKGNY
-792 YTKTECNNKFQ
+792 YTKTECNN
-803 LKGAYL
+803 
-809 TEQNLQGYAT
+809 
-819 TTWVNS
+819 
-825 NYYTCSES
+825 
-833 DSRYIQSE
+833 RYIQSE
-841 NDPVWTAAKGNYYT
+841 TDPVWTAAKGNYYT
-855 KTECDNRY
+855 KTECNNKF

-910 IGNSTSSDTCYTKF
+910 IGNSTSPDTCYTKF

-939 VIHDNGYAEFKSSV
+939 VIRDNGYAEFKSSV

>member
-36 TSAIKASTADSATS
+36 TSAIKASTADSATN

-64 DYGTSSYKEIKIGY
+64 DYGTSDYREIKIGY
-78 SGSGLSSSTIETAV
+78 NGSGLSSSTITHAI
-92 GFTDSGTKIKD
+92 GFTDSGTKIKN

-116 SGTWPIT
+116 SGIWPIT

-131 NAEYANYLN
+131 NAEYANHLN
-140 VTNSNEFRF
+140 VTHGNEFRF
-149 GNISSDQTV
+149 GNISSDQMN

-172 VSTYLFGDGK
+172 VSRYYFGDGK
-182 HGTNSTIRAAQ
+182 NGTNSTIYAAQ
-193 FTGNAATATKLA
+193 F
-205 TSRTIWGQSFDG
+205 
-217 TGNVSGAL
+217 
-225 TGVTDIT
+225 
-232 ASGHTK
+232 
-238 VNSLKTQYICIEC
+238 
-251 DNSGNIA
+251 
-258 GRSSEINNYDGPLYL
+258 
-273 QYNTSNNCA
+273 
-282 ICGGGGNVA
+282 
-291 IGPTSP
+291 
-297 SYKLHVVGDIY
+297 
-308 TTTGFKKEG
+308 
-317 SSDSYV
+317 
-323 LLGGGGHKEESGLS
+323 
-337 VNYANSAGNADT
+337 AGNA
-349 VDNMHAST
+349 N
-357 LLHLDGYYY
+357 
-366 IPGNGTNS
+366 
-374 STKLWSKI
+374 
-382 GSITFTGAWQ
+382 
-392 DCGGSLT
+392 
-399 FYEWEALRMM
+399 
-409 GELKFNIRTSSSKSA
+409 
-424 ASSTIVWMNLT
+424 
-435 NKDFENSF
+435 
-443 IICRTGDGKYDIYFE
+443 
-458 YPTSSYNNV
+458 
-467 RFYIISQYDNGY
+467 
-479 LTWQNGSALTS
+479 
-490 TEPTYVNERF
+490 
-500 VSRLSSWVGNA
+500 
-511 DYATSAGTASTANS
+511 
-525 VAWDNITGKP
+525 
-535 SSFNPSSHSHPYLPT
+535 
-550 TEVSQEQASND
+550 
-561 DWIRKYALSTLRG
+561 
-574 HVYNTHSLEWQYLF
+574 
-588 GISSGKT
+588 
-595 YGSILRTSYGN
+595 
-606 GTPRIQVMGL
+606 
-616 TNGTWSSW
+616 
-624 REVAYDD
+624 
-631 NTVKK
+631 
-636 DGTGASG
+636 
-643 TWNININGNAATAT
+643 TAT
-657 NANAVN
+657 NASAVN
-663 GVSLTWDGEIT
+663 GISLTWDGEIT

-688 KPMSAYNTFI
+688 RTMSAYNTFI

-737 KRKASLLWNYI
+737 KRKASFLWNYI

-753 SIYATQSWVNSNF
+753 NIYATQSWVNSNF
-766 YTCYESNNR
+766 YTCSESNNR

-783 IWTADKVNY
+783 IWTAAKENYYTKTECNNRYIQSETDPVWTAAKVNY
-792 YTKTECNNKFQ
+792 YTKTECDNKF
-803 LKGAYL
+803 
-809 TEQNLQGYAT
+809 
-819 TTWVNS
+819 
-825 NYYTCSES
+825 
-833 DSRYIQSE
+833 
-841 NDPVWTAAKGNYYT
+841 
-855 KTECDNRY
+855 

-877 YATQEW
+877 YATQSW

-939 VIHDNGYAEFKSSV
+939 IIRDNGYSEFKSSV
-953 SANAF
+953 SANSF

>member
-36 TSAIKASTADSATS
+36 TSAIKASTADSATN

-78 SGSGLSSSTIETAV
+78 SGSGLSSSNIETAV
-92 GFTDSGTKIKD
+92 GFTDNGTKIKD
-103 ISKDEFR
+103 ISKNEFR

-123 VSNSSNSA
+123 VSNASNSA
-131 NAEYANYLN
+131 NAEYANHLN

-149 GNISSDQTV
+149 GNISSDQII

-172 VSTYLFGDGK
+172 VSTYYFGDGK

-193 FTGNAATATKLA
+193 FTGNAATAT
-205 TSRTIWGQSFDG
+205 
-217 TGNVSGAL
+217 N
-225 TGVTDIT
+225 
-232 ASGHTK
+232 
-238 VNSLKTQYICIEC
+238 
-251 DNSGNIA
+251 
-258 GRSSEINNYDGPLYL
+258 
-273 QYNTSNNCA
+273 
-282 ICGGGGNVA
+282 
-291 IGPTSP
+291 
-297 SYKLHVVGDIY
+297 
-308 TTTGFKKEG
+308 
-317 SSDSYV
+317 
-323 LLGGGGHKEESGLS
+323 
-337 VNYANSAGNADT
+337 
-349 VDNMHAST
+349 AST
-357 LLHLDGYYY
+357 
-366 IPGNGTNS
+366 
-374 STKLWSKI
+374 
-382 GSITFTGAWQ
+382 
-392 DCGGSLT
+392 
-399 FYEWEALRMM
+399 
-409 GELKFNIRTSSSKSA
+409 
-424 ASSTIVWMNLT
+424 
-435 NKDFENSF
+435 
-443 IICRTGDGKYDIYFE
+443 
-458 YPTSSYNNV
+458 
-467 RFYIISQYDNGY
+467 
-479 LTWQNGSALTS
+479 
-490 TEPTYVNERF
+490 
-500 VSRLSSWVGNA
+500 
-511 DYATSAGTASTANS
+511 
-525 VAWDNITGKP
+525 
-535 SSFNPSSHSHPYLPT
+535 
-550 TEVSQEQASND
+550 
-561 DWIRKYALSTLRG
+561 
-574 HVYNTHSLEWQYLF
+574 
-588 GISSGKT
+588 
-595 YGSILRTSYGN
+595 
-606 GTPRIQVMGL
+606 
-616 TNGTWSSW
+616 
-624 REVAYDD
+624 
-631 NTVKK
+631 
-636 DGTGASG
+636 
-643 TWNININGNAATAT
+643 
-657 NANAVN
+657 VN

-674 SSQWIAAWESETSI
+674 SSQWIAAWESGTSI
-688 KPMSAYNTFI
+688 RTMSAYNTFI
-698 SMCSYLDEGSSDV
+698 SMCSYLDEGSLDV

-753 SIYATQSWVNSNF
+753 NIYATQSWVNSNF

-783 IWTADKVNY
+783 IWTADKVKY

-841 NDPVWTAAKGNYYT
+841 TDPVWNAAKGNYYTKTESDSRYIRSETDPVWTAAKGNYYT
-855 KTECDNRY
+855 KTECNNKF

-910 IGNSTSSDTCYTKF
+910 IGNSTSPDTCYTKF

-939 VIHDNGYAEFKSSV
+939 VIRDNGYAEFKSSV

>member
-64 DYGTSSYKEIKIGY
+64 DYGTSDYREIKIGY
-78 SGSGLSSSTIETAV
+78 NGSGLSSSTITHAV
-92 GFTDSGTKIKD
+92 GFTDGGTKIKD

-123 VSNSSNSA
+123 VSNSSNSE
-131 NAEYANYLN
+131 NAQYANYLN
-140 VTNSNEFRF
+140 VNYGNEFRF
-149 GNISSDQTV
+149 GNISSDQMN

-167 GTQNN
+167 GSQNN
-172 VSTYLFGDGK
+172 VSNYLFGDGK
-182 HGTNSTIRAAQ
+182 QGTNSTIHAAQ
-193 FTGNAATATKLA
+193 FTGNAATATKA
-205 TSRTIWGQSFDG
+205 TQDG
-217 TGNVSGAL
+217 NGNVITSTYLPLSGGTMDSGASVKWPISQSSTWDTFGL
-225 TGVTDIT
+225 QANTGLQILNTIGASSTNAPSNYSVGLSVSGYYGFCLAYYGGGDIWW
-232 ASGHTK
+232 
-238 VNSLKTQYICIEC
+238 LKGNGDEEWKTVIH
-251 DNSGNIA
+251 SGNI
-258 GRSSEINNYDGPLYL
+258 GL
-273 QYNTSNNCA
+273 Q
-282 ICGGGGNVA
+282 
-291 IGPTSP
+291 
-297 SYKLHVVGDIY
+297 
-308 TTTGFKKEG
+308 
-317 SSDSYV
+317 
-323 LLGGGGHKEESGLS
+323 S
-337 VNYANSAGNADT
+337 VNYATNAGYATSAGNADT
-349 VDNMHAST
+349 LDNQ
-357 LLHLDGYYY
+357 HLITQVSDWDTDSLS
-366 IPGNGTNS
+366 IFKSSENS
-374 STKLWSKI
+374 SSNAPTTDFLYGLTLRFHRDDSTYHTDLVSKLYSDALFFRRKTESGY
-382 GSITFTGAWQ
+382 GSW
-392 DCGGSLT
+392 
-399 FYEWEALRMM
+399 R
-409 GELKFNIRTSSSKSA
+409 ELIHSGNISSQS
-424 ASSTIVWMNLT
+424 
-435 NKDFENSF
+435 
-443 IICRTGDGKYDIYFE
+443 
-458 YPTSSYNNV
+458 
-467 RFYIISQYDNGY
+467 
-479 LTWQNGSALTS
+479 
-490 TEPTYVNERF
+490 VN
-500 VSRLSSWVGNA
+500 
-511 DYATSAGTASTANS
+511 YATSAGNAAS
-525 VAWDNITGKP
+525 
-535 SSFNPSSHSHPYLPT
+535 
-550 TEVSQEQASND
+550 ASN
-561 DWIRKYALSTLRG
+561 
-574 HVYNTHSLEWQYLF
+574 
-588 GISSGKT
+588 
-595 YGSILRTSYGN
+595 
-606 GTPRIQVMGL
+606 
-616 TNGTWSSW
+616 
-624 REVAYDD
+624 
-631 NTVKK
+631 
-636 DGTGASG
+636 AS
-643 TWNININGNAATAT
+643 
-657 NANAVN
+657 AVN
-663 GVSLTWDGEIT
+663 GISLTWDGEIT
-674 SSQWIAAWESETSI
+674 SSQWIAAWESGTSI
-688 KPMSAYNTFI
+688 RTMSAYNTFI
-698 SMCSYLDEGSSDV
+698 SMCSYLDEGVSDV

-726 FADPNGKNKPY
+726 FDDPNGKNKPY
-737 KRKASLLWNYI
+737 KRKASFLWNYI

-753 SIYATQSWVNSNF
+753 SI
-766 YTCYESNNR
+766 
-775 YIQSETDP
+775 
-783 IWTADKVNY
+783 
-792 YTKTECNNKFQ
+792 
-803 LKGAYL
+803 
-809 TEQNLQGYAT
+809 YAT

-841 NDPVWTAAKGNYYT
+841 TDPIWTAAKGNYYTKTECDNKYIQSETDPVWTAAKGNYYT
-855 KTECDNRY
+855 KTESDNRY
-863 QPKGTYLTEQNLQG
+863 QLKGTYLTEQNLQG

-939 VIHDNGYAEFKSSV
+939 VIRDNGYAEFKSSV

>member
-64 DYGTSSYKEIKIGY
+64 DYGTSSYREIKIGY
-78 SGSGLSSSTIETAV
+78 SGNGLSSSDITHAV

-131 NAEYANYLN
+131 NADYANHLN
-140 VTNSNEFRF
+140 VNYGNEFRF
-149 GNISSDQTV
+149 GNISSNQTV

-172 VSTYLFGDGK
+172 VSTYYFGNGK
-182 HGTNSTIRAAQ
+182 HEANSTIIAAQ
-193 FTGNAATATKLA
+193 FAGNAASASTISVGQGTA
-205 TSRTIWGQSFDG
+205 
-217 TGNVSGAL
+217 NVYRSVYFA
-225 TGVTDIT
+225 DN
-232 ASGHTK
+232 SS
-238 VNSLKTQYICIEC
+238 VNSVVVDSKLKY
-251 DNSGNIA
+251 
-258 GRSSEINNYDGPLYL
+258 
-273 QYNTSNNCA
+273 
-282 ICGGGGNVA
+282 
-291 IGPTSP
+291 
-297 SYKLHVVGDIY
+297 
-308 TTTGFKKEG
+308 
-317 SSDSYV
+317 
-323 LLGGGGHKEESGLS
+323 
-337 VNYANSAGNADT
+337 
-349 VDNMHAST
+349 
-357 LLHLDGYYY
+357 
-366 IPGNGTNS
+366 
-374 STKLWSKI
+374 
-382 GSITFTGAWQ
+382 
-392 DCGGSLT
+392 
-399 FYEWEALRMM
+399 
-409 GELKFNIRTSSSKSA
+409 
-424 ASSTIVWMNLT
+424 
-435 NKDFENSF
+435 
-443 IICRTGDGKYDIYFE
+443 
-458 YPTSSYNNV
+458 
-467 RFYIISQYDNGY
+467 
-479 LTWQNGSALTS
+479 
-490 TEPTYVNERF
+490 
-500 VSRLSSWVGNA
+500 
-511 DYATSAGTASTANS
+511 
-525 VAWDNITGKP
+525 
-535 SSFNPSSHSHPYLPT
+535 NPSSGDLKVNKINNGVPITDLT
-550 TEVSQEQASND
+550 IGSQS
-561 DWIRKYALSTLRG
+561 
-574 HVYNTHSLEWQYLF
+574 
-588 GISSGKT
+588 
-595 YGSILRTSYGN
+595 
-606 GTPRIQVMGL
+606 
-616 TNGTWSSW
+616 
-624 REVAYDD
+624 VAY
-631 NTVKK
+631 
-636 DGTGASG
+636 
-643 TWNININGNAATAT
+643 AT
-657 NANAVN
+657 NADLATNASAVN
-663 GVSLTWDGEIT
+663 GISLTWSGEIT
-674 SSQWIAAWESETSI
+674 SSQWIAAWESGTSI
-688 KPMSAYNTFI
+688 RAISAYNTFI

-726 FADPNGKNKPY
+726 FDDPNGKNKPY
-737 KRKASLLWNYI
+737 KRKASFLWNYI

-753 SIYATQSWVNSNF
+753 NIYATQSWVNSNF
-766 YTCYESNNR
+766 YTCSESNNR

-783 IWTADKVNY
+783 IWTA
-792 YTKTECNNKFQ
+792 
-803 LKGAYL
+803 
-809 TEQNLQGYAT
+809 
-819 TTWVNS
+819 
-825 NYYTCSES
+825 
-833 DSRYIQSE
+833 
-841 NDPVWTAAKGNYYT
+841 AKGNYYT
-855 KTECDNRY
+855 KTECNNRY
-863 QPKGTYLTEQNLQG
+863 IQSETDPVWNAAKRNYYTKTECNDKFQPKGTYLTEQNLQG

-910 IGNSTSSDTCYTKF
+910 IGNSTSPDTCYTKF

-939 VIHDNGYAEFKSSV
+939 VIRDNGYSEFKSSV
-953 SANAF
+953 SANSF

>member
-36 TSAIKASTADSATS
+36 TSAIKAFTADSATS
-50 ATSANKASIATAVQ
+50 ATSANRASIATAVQ
-64 DYGTSSYKEIKIGY
+64 DYGTSDYREIKIGY
-78 SGSGLSSSTIETAV
+78 NGSGLSSSDITHAV
-92 GFTDSGTKIKD
+92 GFTDGGTKIKD

-123 VSNSSNSA
+123 VSNASNSA
-131 NAEYANYLN
+131 
-140 VTNSNEFRF
+140 
-149 GNISSDQTV
+149 
-158 LWFNYANPD
+158 
-167 GTQNN
+167 
-172 VSTYLFGDGK
+172 
-182 HGTNSTIRAAQ
+182 
-193 FTGNAATATKLA
+193 NAATATKLQTA
-205 TSRTIWGQSFDG
+205 RTIWGQSFDG

-225 TGVTDIT
+225 TEVTDIT
-232 ASGHTK
+232 ASGHAK

-251 DNSGNIA
+251 DNSGNTD
-258 GRSSEINNYDGPLYL
+258 GRSSEINNYAGPLYI
-273 QYNTSNNCA
+273 QYNTSNNCV
-282 ICGGGGNVA
+282 ICGGGGNVG
-291 IGPTSP
+291 IGTASS
-297 SYKLHVVGDIY
+297 SYKLYVVGDIY

-323 LLGGGGHKEESGLS
+323 LLGGGGHKLISDFATASHTHSNYIERLAWWNDGDSHNANDLLSGTTFAYHNHSNCPTTGTIVAFNCINSTGYQLQLQGSYYGEELWFRNRNGDNGTWNAWRYIIHNGNIGSQS
-337 VNYANSAGNADT
+337 VNYASSAGNADT
-349 VDNMHAST
+349 VDNLHASNFVKFYLSPMEGSAPASSAKSWFT
-357 LLHLDGYYY
+357 DTMPSSSGAIVYNV
-366 IPGNGTNS
+366 PGSEKTIIAGKS
-374 STKLWSKI
+374 
-382 GSITFTGAWQ
+382 TGAYGHMLQLNYDDNYLRILRYVAGNWKS
-392 DCGGSLT
+392 DD
-399 FYEWEALRMM
+399 WE
-409 GELKFNIRTSSSKSA
+409 KISA
-424 ASSTIVWMNLT
+424 
-435 NKDFENSF
+435 
-443 IICRTGDGKYDIYFE
+443 
-458 YPTSSYNNV
+458 
-467 RFYIISQYDNGY
+467 GY
-479 LTWQNGSALTS
+479 ADSA
-490 TEPTYVNERF
+490 
-500 VSRLSSWVGNA
+500 GNA
-511 DYATSAGTASTANS
+511 D
-525 VAWDNITGKP
+525 
-535 SSFNPSSHSHPYLPT
+535 
-550 TEVSQEQASND
+550 
-561 DWIRKYALSTLRG
+561 
-574 HVYNTHSLEWQYLF
+574 
-588 GISSGKT
+588 
-595 YGSILRTSYGN
+595 
-606 GTPRIQVMGL
+606 
-616 TNGTWSSW
+616 
-624 REVAYDD
+624 
-631 NTVKK
+631 
-636 DGTGASG
+636 
-643 TWNININGNAATAT
+643 TAT

-674 SSQWIAAWESETSI
+674 SSQWIAAWESGTSI

-726 FADPNGKNKPY
+726 FADPNGTNKPY
-737 KRKASLLWNYI
+737 KRKAIFLWNYI
-748 NNKCS
+748 NSKCGEV
-753 SIYATQSWVNSNF
+753 YQ
-766 YTCYESNNR
+766 
-775 YIQSETDP
+775 P
-783 IWTADKVNY
+783 
-792 YTKTECNNKFQ
+792 
-803 LKGAYL
+803 KGNYL
-809 TEQNLQGYAT
+809 TNDNLSGYAT

-841 NDPVWTAAKGNYYT
+841 TDPVWTAAKGNYYT
-855 KTECDNRY
+855 KTECNNKF
-863 QPKGTYLTEQNLQG
+863 QPKGTYLTEQSLQG

-939 VIHDNGYAEFKSSV
+939 VIRDNGYAEFKSSV

>member
-36 TSAIKASTADSATS
+36 TSAIKASTADSATN

-64 DYGTSSYKEIKIGY
+64 DYGTSDYREIKIGY
-78 SGSGLSSSTIETAV
+78 LGSGLSSSDITHAV
-92 GFTDSGTKIKD
+92 GFTDSGTKLKD

-131 NAEYANYLN
+131 NA
-140 VTNSNEFRF
+140 
-149 GNISSDQTV
+149 D
-158 LWFNYANPD
+158 
-167 GTQNN
+167 
-172 VSTYLFGDGK
+172 K
-182 HGTNSTIRAAQ
+182 
-193 FTGNAATATKLA
+193 
-205 TSRTIWGQSFDG
+205 
-217 TGNVSGAL
+217 
-225 TGVTDIT
+225 
-232 ASGHTK
+232 
-238 VNSLKTQYICIEC
+238 
-251 DNSGNIA
+251 
-258 GRSSEINNYDGPLYL
+258 
-273 QYNTSNNCA
+273 
-282 ICGGGGNVA
+282 
-291 IGPTSP
+291 
-297 SYKLHVVGDIY
+297 
-308 TTTGFKKEG
+308 
-317 SSDSYV
+317 
-323 LLGGGGHKEESGLS
+323 
-337 VNYANSAGNADT
+337 
-349 VDNMHAST
+349 
-357 LLHLDGYYY
+357 LDGYHKNDILRSTVAPTSVISLNDVVTEGIDFTSWDYAHSANVNNQ
-366 IPGNGTNS
+366 PGGNGAS
-374 STKLWSKI
+374 
-382 GSITFTGAWQ
+382 
-392 DCGGSLT
+392 
-399 FYEWEALRMM
+399 
-409 GELKFNIRTSSSKSA
+409 SA
-424 ASSTIVWMNLT
+424 ASVVSFGTDYPFQIYSDYNDTSYLYYRSFYSNTGWKDWRQFAFLDSNVASASKWANARTITLTGSVTGSVSIDGSQNVSLATTTNHTHTFASLTSKPTTISGYGITDGLRNVTLANNVENDFNTFENLT
-435 NKDFENSF
+435 LTGRGDPTTGSSIVNSPWTTQPAGGF
-443 IICRTGDGKYDIYFE
+443 GVLTYLWSGYGLQLAAGYHSNDL
-458 YPTSSYNNV
+458 
-467 RFYIISQYDNGY
+467 YIRNRYYSN
-479 LTWQNGSALTS
+479 S
-490 TEPTYVNERF
+490 
-500 VSRLSSWVGNA
+500 
-511 DYATSAGTASTANS
+511 GTAWDTKWDKILNS
-525 VAWDNITGKP
+525 SN
-535 SSFNPSSHSHPYLPT
+535 FN
-550 TEVSQEQASND
+550 
-561 DWIRKYALSTLRG
+561 
-574 HVYNTHSLEWQYLF
+574 
-588 GISSGKT
+588 
-595 YGSILRTSYGN
+595 SYS
-606 GTPRIQVMGL
+606 PKL
-616 TNGTWSSW
+616 
-624 REVAYDD
+624 
-631 NTVKK
+631 
-636 DGTGASG
+636 DGTGATG
-643 TWNININGNAATAT
+643 TWNINISGNAATAT

-674 SSQWIAAWESETSI
+674 SSQWIAAWESGTSI
-688 KPMSAYNTFI
+688 RTMSAYNTFI
-698 SMCSYLDEGSSDV
+698 SMCSYLEEGSSDV

-753 SIYATQSWVNSNF
+753 NIYATTAWVNDNF
-766 YTCYESNNR
+766 YTYSESDNR

-792 YTKTECNNKFQ
+792 YTKTE
-803 LKGAYL
+803 
-809 TEQNLQGYAT
+809 
-819 TTWVNS
+819 
-825 NYYTCSES
+825 S
-833 DSRYIQSE
+833 DS
-841 NDPVWTAAKGNYYT
+841 
-855 KTECDNRY
+855 RY

-897 DARAEIGITTKLF
+897 DARATIGITTKLF
-910 IGNSTSSDTCYTKF
+910 IGNSTSPDTCYTKF

-939 VIHDNGYAEFKSSV
+939 VIHDNGYSEFKSSV

>member
-64 DYGTSSYKEIKIGY
+64 DYGTSDYREIKIGY
-78 SGSGLSSSTIETAV
+78 LGNGLSSSTITHAV
-92 GFTDSGTKIKD
+92 GFTDSGTKIKN

-123 VSNSSNSA
+123 VSNA
-131 NAEYANYLN
+131 TNA
-140 VTNSNEFRF
+140 
-149 GNISSDQTV
+149 
-158 LWFNYANPD
+158 
-167 GTQNN
+167 
-172 VSTYLFGDGK
+172 
-182 HGTNSTIRAAQ
+182 
-193 FTGNAATATKLA
+193 
-205 TSRTIWGQSFDG
+205 
-217 TGNVSGAL
+217 
-225 TGVTDIT
+225 
-232 ASGHTK
+232 
-238 VNSLKTQYICIEC
+238 
-251 DNSGNIA
+251 
-258 GRSSEINNYDGPLYL
+258 
-273 QYNTSNNCA
+273 
-282 ICGGGGNVA
+282 
-291 IGPTSP
+291 
-297 SYKLHVVGDIY
+297 
-308 TTTGFKKEG
+308 
-317 SSDSYV
+317 
-323 LLGGGGHKEESGLS
+323 
-337 VNYANSAGNADT
+337 
-349 VDNMHAST
+349 
-357 LLHLDGYYY
+357 
-366 IPGNGTNS
+366 
-374 STKLWSKI
+374 
-382 GSITFTGAWQ
+382 
-392 DCGGSLT
+392 
-399 FYEWEALRMM
+399 
-409 GELKFNIRTSSSKSA
+409 
-424 ASSTIVWMNLT
+424 
-435 NKDFENSF
+435 
-443 IICRTGDGKYDIYFE
+443 
-458 YPTSSYNNV
+458 
-467 RFYIISQYDNGY
+467 
-479 LTWQNGSALTS
+479 
-490 TEPTYVNERF
+490 
-500 VSRLSSWVGNA
+500 
-511 DYATSAGTASTANS
+511 
-525 VAWDNITGKP
+525 
-535 SSFNPSSHSHPYLPT
+535 
-550 TEVSQEQASND
+550 
-561 DWIRKYALSTLRG
+561 
-574 HVYNTHSLEWQYLF
+574 
-588 GISSGKT
+588 
-595 YGSILRTSYGN
+595 
-606 GTPRIQVMGL
+606 RI
-616 TNGTWSSW
+616 
-624 REVAYDD
+624 
-631 NTVKK
+631 
-636 DGTGASG
+636 
-643 TWNININGNAATAT
+643 AT

-663 GVSLTWDGEIT
+663 GVSLTWSGEIT

-688 KPMSAYNTFI
+688 RTMSAYNTFI

-737 KRKASLLWNYI
+737 KRKASFLWNYI

-753 SIYATQSWVNSNF
+753 NIYATQSWVNNNF
-766 YTCYESNNR
+766 YTCYESDNR

-783 IWTADKVNY
+783 VWTAAKGNY
-792 YTKTECNNKFQ
+792 YTKTESNNKFQ
-803 LKGAYL
+803 PKGTYL

-825 NYYTCSES
+825 NFYTCSES
-833 DSRYIQSE
+833 NNRYIQSE
-841 NDPVWTAAKGNYYT
+841 TDPVWTAAKGNYYT
-855 KTECDNRY
+855 KNECDNRY
-863 QPKGTYLTEQNLQG
+863 IQSEIDPIWIADKGNYYTKTECNNKFQLKGTYLTNENLQG

-939 VIHDNGYAEFKSSV
+939 IIRDNGYSEFKSSV
-953 SANAF
+953 SANSF

>member
-64 DYGTSSYKEIKIGY
+64 DYGTSDYREIKIGY
-78 SGSGLSSSTIETAV
+78 NGSGLSSSTITHAV
-92 GFTDSGTKIKD
+92 GFTEGGTKIKD

-123 VSNSSNSA
+123 VSNSYNSSNA
-131 NAEYANYLN
+131 QYANYLN
-140 VTNSNEFRF
+140 VNYGNEFRF

-172 VSTYLFGDGK
+172 VSIYNFGDGK
-182 HGTNSTIRAAQ
+182 HGTNSTIYAAQ
-193 FTGNAATATKLA
+193 FTGNAASASTIAVGQGTA
-205 TSRTIWGQSFDG
+205 
-217 TGNVSGAL
+217 NVYRSVYFA
-225 TGVTDIT
+225 DN
-232 ASGHTK
+232 SS
-238 VNSLKTQYICIEC
+238 VNSVVVDSKLKYNPSSGDLKVTKI
-251 DNSGNIA
+251 NSGNPITSLNI
-258 GRSSEINNYDGPLYL
+258 GFNNGYIPKYVEFPDPASLISLG
-273 QYNTSNNCA
+273 YNTQDHIHEDYYYFLGLLKWVYNK
-282 ICGGGGNVA
+282 
-291 IGPTSP
+291 
-297 SYKLHVVGDIY
+297 YKNQGD
-308 TTTGFKKEG
+308 
-317 SSDSYV
+317 V
-323 LLGGGGHKEESGLS
+323 LLIGNASPNSSGNCQIHLYSSSPANDNGVPMYSSGLYVS
-337 VNYANSAGNADT
+337 LSGVLYTFRTYDYNY
-349 VDNMHAST
+349 
-357 LLHLDGYYY
+357 
-366 IPGNGTNS
+366 
-374 STKLWSKI
+374 
-382 GSITFTGAWQ
+382 
-392 DCGGSLT
+392 
-399 FYEWEALRMM
+399 
-409 GELKFNIRTSSSKSA
+409 
-424 ASSTIVWMNLT
+424 
-435 NKDFENSF
+435 
-443 IICRTGDGKYDIYFE
+443 
-458 YPTSSYNNV
+458 
-467 RFYIISQYDNGY
+467 
-479 LTWQNGSALTS
+479 
-490 TEPTYVNERF
+490 
-500 VSRLSSWVGNA
+500 
-511 DYATSAGTASTANS
+511 
-525 VAWDNITGKP
+525 
-535 SSFNPSSHSHPYLPT
+535 
-550 TEVSQEQASND
+550 
-561 DWIRKYALSTLRG
+561 
-574 HVYNTHSLEWQYLF
+574 
-588 GISSGKT
+588 
-595 YGSILRTSYGN
+595 SYG
-606 GTPRIQVMGL
+606 Q
-616 TNGTWSSW
+616 
-624 REVAYDD
+624 
-631 NTVKK
+631 
-636 DGTGASG
+636 
-643 TWNININGNAATAT
+643 INANNANTAT
-657 NANAVN
+657 NASAVN
-663 GVSLTWDGEIT
+663 GISLTWSGEIT
-674 SSQWIAAWESETSI
+674 SSQWIAAWESGTSI
-688 KPMSAYNTFI
+688 RTMSAYNTFI

-726 FADPNGKNKPY
+726 FDDPNGKNKPY

-753 SIYATQSWVNSNF
+753 SIYAT
-766 YTCYESNNR
+766 
-775 YIQSETDP
+775 
-783 IWTADKVNY
+783 
-792 YTKTECNNKFQ
+792 
-803 LKGAYL
+803 
-809 TEQNLQGYAT
+809 

-841 NDPVWTAAKGNYYT
+841 TDPVWNAAKGNYYTKTESDSRYIRSETDPVWTAAKGNYYT
-855 KTECDNRY
+855 KTECNNKF

-910 IGNSTSSDTCYTKF
+910 IGNSTSPDTCYTKF

-939 VIHDNGYAEFKSSV
+939 IIRDNGYSEFKSSV

-974 IDFDKLK
+974 VDFDKLK

>member
-64 DYGTSSYKEIKIGY
+64 DYGTSDYREIKIGY
-78 SGSGLSSSTIETAV
+78 LGSGLSSSDITHAV
-92 GFTDSGTKIKD
+92 GFTDSGTKLKD

-110 NWLATA
+110 KWLTTD

-140 VTNSNEFRF
+140 VNYGNEFRF

-172 VSTYLFGDGK
+172 VSAYYFGDGK
-182 HGTNSTIRAAQ
+182 NGTNSKIIAAQ
-193 FTGNAATATKLA
+193 FTGNAASASTIAVGQGTADVYRSVYFADNSNISSVVVDSKLKYNPSSGDLKVTK
-205 TSRTIWGQSFDG
+205 I
-217 TGNVSGAL
+217 
-225 TGVTDIT
+225 
-232 ASGHTK
+232 
-238 VNSLKTQYICIEC
+238 
-251 DNSGNIA
+251 NSGNPITSLNI
-258 GRSSEINNYDGPLYL
+258 GFNNGYIPKYVEFPVSETLVSLG
-273 QYNTSNNCA
+273 YNTQDHIHDDDYYFLGLLKWAYNEYKNNGDVLLIGNA
-282 ICGGGGNVA
+282 IPNSIGNCQ
-291 IGPTSP
+291 IQLYS
-297 SYKLHVVGDIY
+297 SYPANSDGIPQYASGLYESLYGTIY
-308 TTTGFKKEG
+308 TF
-317 SSDSYV
+317 
-323 LLGGGGHKEESGLS
+323 
-337 VNYANSAGNADT
+337 
-349 VDNMHAST
+349 
-357 LLHLDGYYY
+357 
-366 IPGNGTNS
+366 
-374 STKLWSKI
+374 
-382 GSITFTGAWQ
+382 
-392 DCGGSLT
+392 
-399 FYEWEALRMM
+399 
-409 GELKFNIRTSSSKSA
+409 
-424 ASSTIVWMNLT
+424 
-435 NKDFENSF
+435 
-443 IICRTGDGKYDIYFE
+443 
-458 YPTSSYNNV
+458 
-467 RFYIISQYDNGY
+467 
-479 LTWQNGSALTS
+479 
-490 TEPTYVNERF
+490 
-500 VSRLSSWVGNA
+500 
-511 DYATSAGTASTANS
+511 NS
-525 VAWDNITGKP
+525 V
-535 SSFNPSSHSHPYLPT
+535 
-550 TEVSQEQASND
+550 E
-561 DWIRKYALSTLRG
+561 
-574 HVYNTHSLEWQYLF
+574 YNYRF
-588 GISSGKT
+588 G
-595 YGSILRTSYGN
+595 
-606 GTPRIQVMGL
+606 Q
-616 TNGTWSSW
+616 
-624 REVAYDD
+624 
-631 NTVKK
+631 
-636 DGTGASG
+636 
-643 TWNININGNAATAT
+643 INANNAATAT
-657 NANAVN
+657 NADLLDGYHASNLVKFYLSPMESGAPASSAKSWFENTMPSGAGAIVYNVPGSEKTIIVGKSTGAYGHMLQLNYDDKYLRILRYCAGNWRSDDWEKISAGYADSAGDADKLDGYHANDFATAGHTHYIGDKPASDLSSTYPQGISVGGIYAN
-663 GVSLTWDGEIT
+663 GYPFQFGSTIT
-674 SSQWIAAWESETSI
+674 AYGSGGYFQIAGQW
-688 KPMSAYNTFI
+688 N
-698 SMCSYLDEGSSDV
+698 SDV
-711 TDGTMFITSYATDNG
+711 TGDSNYDFPTEMYIRGRRDSYDVWTTWTRVLTD
-726 FADPNGKNKPY
+726 
-737 KRKASLLWNYI
+737 RNYT
-748 NNKCS
+748 N
-753 SIYATQSWVNSNF
+753 VLD
-766 YTCYESNNR
+766 NR
-775 YIQSETDP
+775 YIQSEIDP

-841 NDPVWTAAKGNYYT
+841 TDPVWTADKGNYYT
-855 KTECDNRY
+855 KTECDNRF

-910 IGNSTSSDTCYTKF
+910 IGNSTSPDTCYTKF
-924 NCILHG
+924 NCVLHG

-939 VIHDNGYAEFKSSV
+939 IIRDNGYSEFKSSV

>member
-36 TSAIKASTADSATS
+36 TSAIKASTADSATN

-64 DYGTSSYKEIKIGY
+64 DYGTSDYREIKIGY
-78 SGSGLSSSTIETAV
+78 LGNGLSSSDITHAV

-116 SGTWPIT
+116 SGIWPIT

-131 NAEYANYLN
+131 NAEYANHLN
-140 VTNSNEFRF
+140 VTYGNEFRF
-149 GNISSDQTV
+149 GNISSDQTT

-172 VSTYLFGDGK
+172 VSTYYFGNGK
-182 HGTNSTIRAAQ
+182 HEANSTIIAAQ
-193 FTGNAATATKLA
+193 FAGNAASASTISVGQGTA
-205 TSRTIWGQSFDG
+205 
-217 TGNVSGAL
+217 NVYRSVYFA
-225 TGVTDIT
+225 DN
-232 ASGHTK
+232 SS
-238 VNSLKTQYICIEC
+238 VNSVVVDSKLKY
-251 DNSGNIA
+251 
-258 GRSSEINNYDGPLYL
+258 
-273 QYNTSNNCA
+273 
-282 ICGGGGNVA
+282 
-291 IGPTSP
+291 
-297 SYKLHVVGDIY
+297 
-308 TTTGFKKEG
+308 
-317 SSDSYV
+317 
-323 LLGGGGHKEESGLS
+323 
-337 VNYANSAGNADT
+337 
-349 VDNMHAST
+349 
-357 LLHLDGYYY
+357 
-366 IPGNGTNS
+366 
-374 STKLWSKI
+374 
-382 GSITFTGAWQ
+382 
-392 DCGGSLT
+392 
-399 FYEWEALRMM
+399 
-409 GELKFNIRTSSSKSA
+409 
-424 ASSTIVWMNLT
+424 
-435 NKDFENSF
+435 
-443 IICRTGDGKYDIYFE
+443 
-458 YPTSSYNNV
+458 
-467 RFYIISQYDNGY
+467 
-479 LTWQNGSALTS
+479 
-490 TEPTYVNERF
+490 
-500 VSRLSSWVGNA
+500 
-511 DYATSAGTASTANS
+511 
-525 VAWDNITGKP
+525 
-535 SSFNPSSHSHPYLPT
+535 NPSSGDLKVNKINNGVPITDLT
-550 TEVSQEQASND
+550 IGSQS
-561 DWIRKYALSTLRG
+561 
-574 HVYNTHSLEWQYLF
+574 
-588 GISSGKT
+588 
-595 YGSILRTSYGN
+595 
-606 GTPRIQVMGL
+606 
-616 TNGTWSSW
+616 
-624 REVAYDD
+624 VAYA
-631 NTVKK
+631 T
-636 DGTGASG
+636 
-643 TWNININGNAATAT
+643 NADLAT

-663 GVSLTWDGEIT
+663 GVSLTWSGEIT
-674 SSQWIAAWESETSI
+674 SSQWIAAWESGTSI
-688 KPMSAYNTFI
+688 RTMSAYNTFI

-726 FADPNGKNKPY
+726 FDDPNGKNKPY
-737 KRKASLLWNYI
+737 KRKASFLWNYI

-753 SIYATQSWVNSNF
+753 NIYATQSWVNSNF
-766 YTCYESNNR
+766 YTCSESNNR

-783 IWTADKVNY
+783 VWTAAKENYYTKNECDNRYIQSEIDPIWIADKGNY

-803 LKGAYL
+803 LKG
-809 TEQNLQGYAT
+809 
-819 TTWVNS
+819 
-825 NYYTCSES
+825 
-833 DSRYIQSE
+833 
-841 NDPVWTAAKGNYYT
+841 
-855 KTECDNRY
+855 
-863 QPKGTYLTEQNLQG
+863 TYLTNENLQG

-939 VIHDNGYAEFKSSV
+939 VIRDNGYSEFKSSV
-953 SANAF
+953 SANSF

>member
-64 DYGTSSYKEIKIGY
+64 DYGTSSYREIKIGY
-78 SGSGLSSSTIETAV
+78 SGNGLSSSDITHAV

-116 SGTWPIT
+116 SGIWPIT

-131 NAEYANYLN
+131 NAEYANHLN
-140 VTNSNEFRF
+140 VNYGNEFRF
-149 GNISSDQTV
+149 GNISSNQTS

-172 VSTYLFGDGK
+172 VSTYYFGDGK
-182 HGTNSTIRAAQ
+182 HGTNSTIIAAQ
-193 FTGNAATATKLA
+193 FTGNA
-205 TSRTIWGQSFDG
+205 
-217 TGNVSGAL
+217 N
-225 TGVTDIT
+225 
-232 ASGHTK
+232 
-238 VNSLKTQYICIEC
+238 
-251 DNSGNIA
+251 
-258 GRSSEINNYDGPLYL
+258 
-273 QYNTSNNCA
+273 
-282 ICGGGGNVA
+282 
-291 IGPTSP
+291 
-297 SYKLHVVGDIY
+297 
-308 TTTGFKKEG
+308 
-317 SSDSYV
+317 
-323 LLGGGGHKEESGLS
+323 
-337 VNYANSAGNADT
+337 
-349 VDNMHAST
+349 
-357 LLHLDGYYY
+357 
-366 IPGNGTNS
+366 
-374 STKLWSKI
+374 
-382 GSITFTGAWQ
+382 
-392 DCGGSLT
+392 
-399 FYEWEALRMM
+399 
-409 GELKFNIRTSSSKSA
+409 
-424 ASSTIVWMNLT
+424 
-435 NKDFENSF
+435 
-443 IICRTGDGKYDIYFE
+443 
-458 YPTSSYNNV
+458 
-467 RFYIISQYDNGY
+467 
-479 LTWQNGSALTS
+479 
-490 TEPTYVNERF
+490 
-500 VSRLSSWVGNA
+500 
-511 DYATSAGTASTANS
+511 
-525 VAWDNITGKP
+525 
-535 SSFNPSSHSHPYLPT
+535 
-550 TEVSQEQASND
+550 
-561 DWIRKYALSTLRG
+561 
-574 HVYNTHSLEWQYLF
+574 
-588 GISSGKT
+588 
-595 YGSILRTSYGN
+595 
-606 GTPRIQVMGL
+606 
-616 TNGTWSSW
+616 
-624 REVAYDD
+624 
-631 NTVKK
+631 
-636 DGTGASG
+636 
-643 TWNININGNAATAT
+643 TAT

-663 GVSLTWDGEIT
+663 GVSLTWSGQIT
-674 SSQWIAAWESETSI
+674 SSQWIAAWESGTSI
-688 KPMSAYNTFI
+688 RAMSAYNTFI

-726 FADPNGKNKPY
+726 FDDPNGKNKPY

-753 SIYATQSWVNSNF
+753 NIYATQSWVNNNF
-766 YTCYESNNR
+766 YTCYESDNRYIQSETDPVWTAAKGNYYTKTESNNKFQPKGTYLTEQNLQGYATTTWVNNNFYTCSESNNR

-783 IWTADKVNY
+783 IWTAAKENYYTKTECNNRYIQSETDPVWTAAKVNY
-792 YTKTECNNKFQ
+792 YTKTECNNKF
-803 LKGAYL
+803 
-809 TEQNLQGYAT
+809 
-819 TTWVNS
+819 
-825 NYYTCSES
+825 
-833 DSRYIQSE
+833 
-841 NDPVWTAAKGNYYT
+841 
-855 KTECDNRY
+855 

-877 YATQEW
+877 YATQSW

-910 IGNSTSSDTCYTKF
+910 IGNSTSPDTCYTKF

-939 VIHDNGYAEFKSSV
+939 IIRDNGYSEFKSSV
-953 SANAF
+953 SANSF